1 MSKLCALC
9 GASALAM
16 EIALMAPFNW
26 AYAQSSDNTLPSV
39 TVQAPPNPKRAANPM
54 KPTARTAASRQ
65 AKRQA
70 VPVART
76 ANVAT
81 AATNV
86 TPSAARDSLNQ
97 APTGQTAT
105 TVDRS
110 QFDNKPVFSVADL
123 LGDSPGIDMKQ
134 GNGPRDIGISI
145 RGSNARNGFG
155 IRNIV
160 IFDDGFPVTQPDG
173 LSRSDLID
181 PHAYGAIDIIRGPS
195 SALYGNYATG
205 GALNFQTRP
214 GGSINGVEYGVEGGS
229 FGYLN
234 NYLTAR
240 PEGRQCRDIVV
251 CEQRER

>member
-1 MSKLCALC
+1 MSKVCALC

-16 EIALMAPFNW
+16 EIALIAPFNP
-26 AYAQSSDNTLPSV
+26 ACARSNDNTLPSV
-39 TVQAPPNPKRAANPM
+39 TVQAPPNAKRAANPM

-81 AATNV
+81 AAANV

-145 RGSNARNGFG
+145 RGSNAREWL
-155 IRNIV
+155 RY
-160 IFDDGFPVTQPDG
+160 PQ
-173 LSRSDLID
+173 
-181 PHAYGAIDIIRGPS
+181 H
-195 SALYGNYATG
+195 
-205 GALNFQTRP
+205 
-214 GGSINGVEYGVEGGS
+214 
-229 FGYLN
+229 
-234 NYLTAR
+234 
-240 PEGRQCRDIVV
+240 RDF
-251 CEQRER
+251 R

>member
-1 MSKLCALC
+1 MSKCMCPLWC
-9 GASALAM
+9 
-16 EIALMAPFNW
+16 
-26 AYAQSSDNTLPSV
+26 
-39 TVQAPPNPKRAANPM
+39 KRARNGNCVDGAVQPGLRPEQRQHSAVGDGAGPAQPQARRESDEANGPHSG
-54 KPTARTAASRQ
+54 SRQ

-181 PHAYGAIDIIRGPS
+181 PHAYGAIDVI
-195 SALYGNYATG
+195 TG
-205 GALNFQTRP
+205 TLVGTLRKLCHRRRAEFP
-214 GGSINGVEYGVEGGS
+214 D
-229 FGYLN
+229 
-234 NYLTAR
+234 AA
-240 PEGRQCRDIVV
+240 GRHYQWR
-251 CEQRER
+251 